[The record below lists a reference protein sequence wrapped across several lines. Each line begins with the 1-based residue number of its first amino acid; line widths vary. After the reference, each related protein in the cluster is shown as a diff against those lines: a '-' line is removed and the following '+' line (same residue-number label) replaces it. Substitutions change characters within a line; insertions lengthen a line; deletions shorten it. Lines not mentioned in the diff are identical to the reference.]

1 MTDEPTPESQPEGQ
15 RIPWNTPDPAP
26 QPDAQPE
33 ATSGPWAEA
42 EAAPVREAQ
51 QATESPSEAAAG
63 PVPPPAGPP
72 AAQPSTGTLSPLWSL
87 LLIPVALLVV
97 LIIHIAPIPVER
109 APKPAA
115 TRATPGSKAPAPAA
129 GIEVAAGEAGQP
141 TSEANP
147 NPPDLSSP
155 REPRAI
161 ESDWTTYKLA
171 ALESVDNGKPVMLDF
186 NAEWCGPCRRLKQQ
200 VFEDEELG
208 HVVRK
213 AVIPVSIV
221 DRSREDGSNTAEV
234 EDLQR
239 RFEVDAF
246 PTLVVFMP
254 ATGRAI
260 KVTGYG
266 DAAATVQWI
275 AHAAQSVR

>member
-33 ATSGPWAEA
+33 AVSGPWLEA
-42 EAAPVREAQ
+42 EASPRRDAQPAPA
-51 QATESPSEAAAG
+51 SGEAAQPG
-63 PVPPPAGPP
+63 PPPAGPP
-72 AAQPSTGTLSPLWSL
+72 ATQPAGRAISPLWSL

-97 LIIHIAPIPVER
+97 LTIHLAPIPAER

-115 TRATPGSKAPAPAA
+115 TRATSGSKAPAPAA
-129 GIEVAAGEAGQP
+129 GIEVAEEPASLP
-141 TSEANP
+141 TSESNP
-147 NPPDLSSP
+147 NLPDLSSP

-161 ESDWTTYKLA
+161 ESEWTTYKLA
-171 ALESVDNGKPVMLDF
+171 TQESVDNGKPVMLDF

-200 VFEDEELG
+200 VFQDEELG
-208 HVVRK
+208 RLVRK

-221 DRSREDGSNTAEV
+221 DRSREDGSNPPEV

-239 RFEVDAF
+239 RFGVDAF

-260 KVTGYG
+260 RVTGYG
-266 DAAATVQWI
+266 DAGATVQWI
-275 AHAAQSVR
+275 AQAAQSVR